1 MFFGGPSVFELLL
14 THQTL
19 SVVFLGHWK
28 RYAANAGLSGFTG
41 KETKARRKGSHYIFF
56 FFFSLLRVIRSLER
70 SG

>member
-41 KETKARRKGSHYIFF
+41 KETERLGGRAHIISSSSFF
-56 FFFSLLRVIRSLER
+56 PFSE
-70 SG
+70 